1 MLRYI
6 HIPDDWSAHQ
16 AWTVLDFLEQ
26 IEKLIWDTHGEALM
40 EILAPDPEP
49 PGSDDPLED
58 AGQNDSENPF

>member
-49 PGSDDPLED
+49 PKHAEPLEGGCPD
-58 AGQNDSENPF
+58 DSEILF